1 MRDVRSDLAGLTTL
15 RLGGPARRIVEAVDE
30 QQIRQTVRDAQRGT
44 DRLLVLAGGSNVV
57 VADAGFDGTVLLLR
71 TAGVTVLPD
80 GDGVLVT
87 VAAGEQWDDGRPG
100 GRRGLVRARTPV
112 RH

>member
-15 RLGGPARRIVEAVDE
+15 RLGGPARRVVQAVDD
-30 QQIRQTVRDAQRGT
+30 QQIRQIVRDAQNTAERVF
-44 DRLLVLAGGSNVV
+44 VLAGGSNVV

-87 VAAGEQWDDGRPG
+87 VAAGESWDDVVARAVDEGWS
-100 GRRGLVRARTPV
+100 GLEPL
-112 RH
+112 